1 MGHHKKNKSENR
13 KIMLTAEN
21 LDSKIK
27 EFWPKNGPST
37 EEIEKYVK
45 KYSKEKIVIKCGGR
59 VLLDSVLFN
68 NFIKDIAILKK
79 LGLTPLL
86 VHGGGL
92 GIKKKLDELNIK
104 SKFIM
109 GLRVTDEKMIKIVED
124 VMTGFNKEIVNALEK
139 KSCKAKSITIRENNV
154 IYVQQKNQELG
165 YVGSPT
171 RIDDKLIKNFID
183 KDFVPIVAPMGL
195 DEKMQAYNINADT
208 AAGVLAISLKSRRL
222 LLMTDVEG
230 VYDENK
236 KLISEIKSAEAENLI
251 YNQTI
256 HGGMIPKIRTCINAV
271 NNNVKGV
278 VIIDG
283 RRPHSI
289 LFELFSDQGAGTL
302 IRK

>member
-1 MGHHKKNKSENR
+1 
-13 KIMLTAEN
+13 MLLAEN

-92 GIKKKLDELNIK
+92 GIKKKLDELNIQ

-109 GLRVTDEKMIKIVED
+109 GLRVTDAKIIKIVEN
-124 VMTGFNKEIVNALEK
+124 VMTEFNKEIVSALEK
-139 KSCKAKSITIRENNV
+139 KFCKAKSITVRENNA
-154 IYVQQKNQELG
+154 IYVQQKNKELG

-171 RIDDKLIKNFID
+171 RIDNKLIKNFID
-183 KDFVPIVAPMGL
+183 KDFVPIIAPMGL

-208 AAGVLAISLKSRRL
+208 VAGALAVSLKSRRL

-230 VYDENK
+230 VYDENE
-236 KLISEIKSAEAENLI
+236 KLISEIKSAEAEKLI

-271 NNNVKGV
+271 NNNVRGV

-283 RRPHSI
+283 RKPHSI
-289 LFELFSDQGAGTL
+289 LFELFSDKGSGTL

>member
-1 MGHHKKNKSENR
+1 
-13 KIMLTAEN
+13 MLLAEN

-92 GIKKKLDELNIK
+92 GIKKKLDELNIQ

-109 GLRVTDEKMIKIVED
+109 GLRVTDAKMIKIVED
-124 VMTGFNKEIVNALEK
+124 VMTEFNKEIVGALEK
-139 KSCKAKSITIRENNV
+139 KFCKAKSITVRENNA
-154 IYVQQKNQELG
+154 IYVQQKNKELG

-171 RIDDKLIKNFID
+171 RIDNKLIKNFID
-183 KDFVPIVAPMGL
+183 KDFVPIIAPMGL

-208 AAGVLAISLKSRRL
+208 VAGALAVSLKSRRL

-230 VYDENK
+230 VYDENE
-236 KLISEIKSAEAENLI
+236 KLISEIKSAEAEKLI

-271 NNNVKGV
+271 NNNVRGV

-283 RRPHSI
+283 RKPHSI
-289 LFELFSDQGAGTL
+289 LFELFSDKGSGTL